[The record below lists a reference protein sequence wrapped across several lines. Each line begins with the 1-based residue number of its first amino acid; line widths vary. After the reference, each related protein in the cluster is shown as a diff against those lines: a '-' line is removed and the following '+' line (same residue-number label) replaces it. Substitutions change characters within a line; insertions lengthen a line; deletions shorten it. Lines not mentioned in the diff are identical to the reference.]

1 MFALAFVMAMAG
13 VLPGFL
19 ATLIF
24 GAVGLLAAAWVLVF
38 IAAPIVTGIIDALR

>member
-1 MFALAFVMAMAG
+1 MAMAG

-19 ATLIF
+19 AALVF

-38 IAAPIVTGIIDALR
+38 IAAPIVSGIIDALR